1 MSHGVRLCHLSS
13 RSRLVALPEPIGI
26 TFDNSKNQGR
36 NNVLRRILVGSVVSA
51 SVLLA
56 NVALADGLSHTKR
69 PLVTLADG
77 LSHTKRPLVTLAD
90 GLSHTK
96 RPLVTLADGLSHT
109 KRPLIVA
116 A

>member
-1 MSHGVRLCHLSS
+1 MMRQF
-13 RSRLVALPEPIGI
+13 I
-26 TFDNSKNQGR
+26 T
-36 NNVLRRILVGSVVSA
+36 GSLVSA
-51 SVLLA
+51 GLLLA

-69 PLVTLADG
+69 PLF
-77 LSHTKRPLVTLAD
+77 TLAD